1 MSYDDVLAGR
11 VRALLREVAGVTEK
25 KMFGGLVF
33 LTSGHLAVGVYGDG
47 LIARIGA
54 PDVAAAT
61 AEPGVR
67 VFDMAGR
74 PMRGIVIVSPD
85 AIDDR
90 ALGRWIARA
99 RHHVAT
105 LPPK

>member
-1 MSYDDVLAGR
+1 
-11 VRALLREVAGVTEK
+11 
-25 KMFGGLVF
+25 
-33 LTSGHLAVGVYGDG
+33 
-47 LIARIGA
+47 
-54 PDVAAAT
+54 VAAAA

-85 AIDDR
+85 GLGDR
-90 ALGRWIARA
+90 ALNRWIARA
-99 RHHVAT
+99 RNHVAT